1 MIQFSFVEKMSTLFN
16 IVISS
21 PFFIFLIVF
30 FILLGIVLFDT
41 IKYEKKK
48 IKRAY
53 KIIYFVILLAIII
66 KYNSSLLTLFDYLIS
81 NIFVII
87 YYPNFAIYILMIV
100 ISNILVLRSVFK
112 KDMSKV
118 LKIVN
123 IVFYSIKMYLM
134 ILILDNITVNNI
146 DVYSMSS
153 VYSNNNLTIL
163 VELSSAVFFI
173 WIIVLFVIWLVNKL
187 TDIILKKDNNNI
199 VNTKVET
206 KTIIKEVVK
215 EPEKEDIFTPE
226 DYEIMLNIIKLS
238 REDEYVKEKLK
249 KRL

>member
-1 MIQFSFVEKMSTLFN
+1 MIQFSFVEKMSTLFS